1 MSDVR
6 LMRGKDRQVHS
17 VVIAG
22 AGHRGRAYAEQ
33 MRLVGGF
40 RIVGVAEPDPARR
53 AAFASGYGIPESA
66 VFVDAR
72 QLLERDRL
80 ADVLVVSLM
89 DQDHRWVTEAALARG
104 YSVLLEK
111 PMATS
116 LEDCEAIV
124 AAEARSGRLVMVCHV
139 LRYHRVNEMVKTL
152 LEAGEIGQVTNIDH
166 VEALDPVFFASMFVR
181 GQWNNDATSTFFLMA
196 KCCHD
201 LDLIAWFA
209 GQPCLR
215 VSSFGSLDYF
225 RASNAP
231 VGATD
236 RCVDGCAAEPEC
248 PFSALKIHLGGIPP
262 SHPMIQYPDAASDFD
277 LNRVYNSSL
286 EGDGSDAAVR
296 AALAKGPFGRC
307 VFRCDNNAVDRQV
320 VAMEFANGIVA
331 TFTVSAFNARVNQR
345 LTRIHGTDGVITC
358 DYKGNW
364 IEVRNFRSNLFRRI
378 PLEPVEGG
386 HGGADHRIIESLHEH
401 LESGPSGNRTSA
413 QISLDSHRIVFAAE
427 EARRS
432 GRVIQIG
439 PNRENLRL

>member
-1 MSDVR
+1 
-6 LMRGKDRQVHS
+6 
-17 VVIAG
+17 
-22 AGHRGRAYAEQ
+22 
-33 MRLVGGF
+33 
-40 RIVGVAEPDPARR
+40 
-53 AAFASGYGIPESA
+53 
-66 VFVDAR
+66 
-72 QLLERDRL
+72 
-80 ADVLVVSLM
+80 
-89 DQDHRWVTEAALARG
+89 
-104 YSVLLEK
+104 
-111 PMATS
+111 
-116 LEDCEAIV
+116 
-124 AAEARSGRLVMVCHV
+124 
-139 LRYHRVNEMVKTL
+139 
-152 LEAGEIGQVTNIDH
+152 
-166 VEALDPVFFASMFVR
+166 
-181 GQWNNDATSTFFLMA
+181 
-196 KCCHD
+196 
-201 LDLIAWFA
+201 
-209 GQPCLR
+209 
-215 VSSFGSLDYF
+215 
-225 RASNAP
+225 
-231 VGATD
+231 
-236 RCVDGCAAEPEC
+236 
-248 PFSALKIHLGGIPP
+248 
-262 SHPMIQYPDAASDFD
+262 MIQYPDAASDFD

-413 QISLDSHRIVFAAE
+413 QISLDSHRIVFATE